1 MKQDKQPVTK
11 AQLEWLQKQKLFAN
25 RLWRPWAYE
34 SYMRSVIRMIHT
46 FNMNG
51 IGYIHSTI
59 ANESLVTRARNN
71 CCISFKTDC
80 PLIFY

>member
-1 MKQDKQPVTK
+1 MAAMV
-11 AQLEWLQKQKLFAN
+11 
-25 RLWRPWAYE
+25 YE

-71 CCISFKTDC
+71 
-80 PLIFY
+80 LVAYH